1 MTQDLDSLPPTL
13 TVDQAAEV
21 LGISRSSAYRA
32 ASASEIPTLRIGRR
46 ILVPTAKL
54 RALLQV
60 PTGRVQSPDSAT
72 G

>member
-21 LGISRSSAYRA
+21 LGISRSSVYRA
-32 ASASEIPTLRIGRR
+32 ANTSEIPTIRIGRR
-46 ILVPTAKL
+46 ILIPTARL
-54 RALLQV
+54 RALLQI
-60 PTGRVQSPDSAT
+60 PTGQVESLDSVA

>member
-32 ASASEIPTLRIGRR
+32 ANANEIPTLRIGHR
-46 ILVPTAKL
+46 ILVPAARL
-54 RALLQV
+54 RELLQV
-60 PTGRVQSPDSAT
+60 PSGQAENLDSVAE
-72 G
+72 